1 MRFARHATIFRG
13 PLDAAAVASVL
24 FLLFIFLLLSSLL
37 YTPGVLVRL
46 EASAAPTPDTILVTS
61 SDEVIFNGKTNQPA
75 NLEKLRE
82 DLRNWPASGPF
93 ALQVQPG
100 ANSELVDKVRGL
112 FQVQLPH
119 GENLVGTDNEVVSVA
134 VNFRGQCFFEN
145 RQVTDPELETI
156 LRHRLQQASA
166 ASKKL
171 TLVLSADKAAENDV
185 VMRLGRLARSVG
197 VEEIILPEESSVF
210 GLQPSR
216 GTP

>member
-46 EASAAPTPDTILVTS
+46 EASAAPSVDTIIVTGH
-61 SDEVIFNGKTNQPA
+61 DEVVFNGKTNQPTDLA
-75 NLEKLRE
+75 SLRD
-82 DLRNWPASGPF
+82 DLRNWPGAGPL

-100 ANSELVDKVRGL
+100 ASPRLVEQVRDL

-119 GENLVGTDNEVVSVA
+119 GDNLVGTDNEIVRVA

-145 RQVTDPELETI
+145 RQISDEELRAI
-156 LRHRLQQASA
+156 LRHRLEEASS

-171 TLVLSADKAAENDV
+171 TLVLSADEAAKNDV
-185 VMRLGRLARSVG
+185 IMRLGRLARSVG
-197 VEEIILPEESSVF
+197 VSEIILPEESNVF
-210 GLQPSR
+210 GPQPGR
-216 GTP
+216 ARP